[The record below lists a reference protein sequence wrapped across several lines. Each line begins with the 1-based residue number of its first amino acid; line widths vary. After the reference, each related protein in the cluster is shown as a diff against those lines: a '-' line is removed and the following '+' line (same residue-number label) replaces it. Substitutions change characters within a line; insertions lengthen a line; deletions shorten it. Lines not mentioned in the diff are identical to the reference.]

1 MFTPCYQSSLCF
13 TCSILAN
20 SSKTLHQSSNKDS
33 VSMCFLDTVS
43 NQSLIAELF
52 KQWAHRSVMT
62 IGLSIWNGRSKSEYQ
77 FDDWEKT
84 KLTRPKVQA
93 SVTSK
98 ARRDSGGAS
107 IFPPRLRRQEDAFS
121 PITLVNITVKGSRFL
136 EFTEPNWRIIKCTL
150 FSLYEIIS
158 SWNRNVSSI

>member
-20 SSKTLHQSSNKDS
+20 SSETLHQSSNKDS
-33 VSMCFLDTVS
+33 VSMCCLDTVS
-43 NQSLIAELF
+43 NQSLIAERF

-77 FDDWEKT
+77 FEERKR
-84 KLTRPKVQA
+84 TRPKVQA

-107 IFPPRLRRQEDAFS
+107 IFPPRLRRQEDACS
-121 PITLVNITVKGSRFL
+121 PITLVNIAVKGSRFQ
-136 EFTEPNWRIIKCTL
+136 EFTEQNWRIIKCTL

-158 SWNRNVSSI
+158 SWNRNVSSS